1 MEMTTNTRPDSDIA
15 PLFTLLKLRNMVI
28 RNRIFRSA
36 TYEGMGDPCGF
47 PRAELAH
54 IYADL
59 ARGGVGAII
68 TGFVYISQ
76 AGRAMHPGQCGIDA
90 DEKAEAWKNIVRQ
103 VKKDVPDI
111 SLFMQLAHT
120 GRQTRREATGLPV
133 AGVSARKCTY
143 FRQNVVV
150 LSDGEIKSVIKEF
163 GKAAYRA
170 KQAGF
175 DGVQI
180 HAAHG
185 YLAHQFLSP
194 WTNTRSDSW
203 ADRALF
209 LEETIRAVKGLCG
222 HDYPVLIKLSAAD
235 DNSPGIR
242 VADTIST
249 VKRIEKQGVDAVE
262 ISYGTMEYA
271 LNIIRGDCPIDLV
284 LEVNP
289 LFNSIP
295 TVLRRAWKL
304 LHARSYVA
312 RFMPF
317 EENYNVAAAA
327 KIGAETSLPVIA
339 VGGIRTRKA
348 MIDCVSKHGL
358 AGITLCRPLI
368 CEPDLPVKLRD
379 GVSERSECTNCNF
392 CTIYCDSRRS
402 VRCYR
407 RRKEMNHEHTN
418 I

>member
-1 MEMTTNTRPDSDIA
+1 MTTDIKPGSDTA
-15 PLFTLLKLRNMVI
+15 PLFTPLKLRNTAI

-36 TYEGMGDPCGF
+36 TYEGMGDPRGF

-68 TGFVYISQ
+68 TGFVYIAQ
-76 AGRAMHPGQCGIDA
+76 AGRAMQPGQCGIDT
-90 DEKAEAWKNIVRQ
+90 DEKAEAWQSIVRR
-103 VKKDVPDI
+103 VKREAPDI
-111 SLFMQLAHT
+111 SLFMQLAHA
-120 GRQTRREATGLPV
+120 GRQTRRAATGLPV
-133 AGVSARKCTY
+133 AGVSARQCSY
-143 FRQNVVV
+143 FQQKVAV
-150 LSDGEIKSVIKEF
+150 LDEREIKSVIREF

-170 KQAGF
+170 QQAGF

-185 YLAHQFLSP
+185 YLVHQFLSP
-194 WTNTRSDSW
+194 WTNTRNDAW

-209 LEETIRAVKGLCG
+209 LEEIIRAVKTTCG
-222 HDYPVLIKLSAAD
+222 HGFPVLVKLSAAD

-242 VADTIST
+242 IADTIGT
-249 VKRIEKQGVDAVE
+249 VRRIERQGVDAVE

-284 LEVNP
+284 LKVNP
-289 LFNSIP
+289 LFNNIP
-295 TVLRRAWKL
+295 SVLQKMWKL
-304 LHARSYVA
+304 LRAKSYVA

-327 KIGAETSLPVIA
+327 RIGAETSLPVIA
-339 VGGIRTRKA
+339 VGGIRTRKS
-348 MIDCVSKHGL
+348 MINCVSKHGL
-358 AGITLCRPLI
+358 AGVALCRPLI
-368 CEPDLPVKLRD
+368 CEPDLPVKLRQGD
-379 GVSERSECTNCNF
+379 CEQSECANCNL
-392 CTIYCDSRRS
+392 CTIYCDSFQP

-407 RRKEMNHEHTN
+407 RRKERG
-418 I
+418 